1 MASLNEAFQ
10 EHMKD
15 GKKGNIDGPEPLKS
29 SRQGDEHHR
38 RHRRKPDWYDRPRHR
53 DRRDIQY
60 IGYGRHHRRH
70 HDPYRRG
77 YIHREPIVYT
87 QPVIYRQPVVYT
99 TDSSDSSSFWDNYS
113 TYIWIV
119 LFIIFIIFVVSLMS
133 NLTRKN

>member
-15 GKKGNIDGPEPLKS
+15 GKKGNIDRPEPLKS

-60 IGYGRHHRRH
+60 IG
-70 HDPYRRG
+70 
-77 YIHREPIVYT
+77 
-87 QPVIYRQPVVYT
+87 
-99 TDSSDSSSFWDNYS
+99 
-113 TYIWIV
+113 
-119 LFIIFIIFVVSLMS
+119 
-133 NLTRKN
+133 